1 MHMADALVSPA
12 VAVTMYAASAAAA
25 GVSLVQLHKEEA
37 AAPELAKKK
46 LPTMAVMSALVFAGQ
61 MINYTIPGTGSSG
74 HLCGGMLLSA
84 ILGPWAGFLS
94 MIVILA
100 IQALFFADGGLL
112 ALGANVWNM
121 AFYGCFVGYFLIYRP
136 LMQGRLLAGKGRT
149 KLVLASV
156 LGCVV
161 TLQLGALSVVVET
174 SLSGITALPFG
185 AFAALMQPI
194 HLAIGLVEGG
204 ITAAVLLFVYQ
215 TRPELLQC
223 ASASGAKNRCSRR
236 ATLAILAAAA
246 LVIGGGLS
254 LLASSNPDGLEWS
267 LFGNEEAGYSANMGL
282 DEEAYGAESAAAEKA
297 AAVQEK
303 TSLLPDYNFAGSD
316 SAAGTSVY
324 AAQSTSSVAL
334 RRQLPL
340 IGEAS
345 GVSGKLHKGR
355 CTAANLQ
362 LRISIFFCFSK
373 RKRWRVR
380 NDHGGTSRRKRRLLS
395 SVLISSFPNR
405 ELNSR
410 FGGDFDFPSDSLE
423 PTRKTASVFLDF
435 SRDS

>member
-1 MHMADALVSPA
+1 MADALVSPA
-12 VAVTMYAASAAAA
+12 VDVTMYAASAAAA

-112 ALGANVWNM
+112 VLGANVWNM

-136 LMQGRLLAGKGRT
+136 LMQGKLLSGKGRT

-161 TLQLGALSVVVET
+161 TLQLGALSVAVET

-254 LLASSNPDGLEWS
+254 LLASANPDGLEWS

-303 TSLLPDYNFAGSD
+303 TSLLPDYNFDGSD
-316 SAAGTSVY
+316 SAAGTSVSGLVGCALV
-324 AAQSTSSVAL
+324 AALAAIISLAG
-334 RRQLPL
+334 RAARKR
-340 IGEAS
+340 
-345 GVSGKLHKGR
+345 SGKK
-355 CTAANLQ
+355 Q
-362 LRISIFFCFSK
+362 
-373 RKRWRVR
+373 
-380 NDHGGTSRRKRRLLS
+380 
-395 SVLISSFPNR
+395 
-405 ELNSR
+405 
-410 FGGDFDFPSDSLE
+410 
-423 PTRKTASVFLDF
+423 ASAG
-435 SRDS
+435 